1 MRIEFDQIH
10 KSFGPTEVLHGVSL
24 SLEGGQILA
33 LLGENG
39 AGKSTLMNILGG
51 LLRPDAGEVRVD
63 GQPVQFRTPNDSIGH
78 GIAFIH
84 QELSPV
90 NDLQVYENVFLG
102 RELRRGL
109 FLDRAAMRSQ
119 AAQLL
124 QSLDIPIDVDS
135 HMRDLDASSKQIV
148 EICRA
153 LQCQARVIIMDEP
166 TTSLAEHEIALLFT
180 LVRNL
185 AAQGVGIIFI
195 SHKLNEVKELCSR
208 YAVLRNGAVV
218 AEGEMADVTTE
229 ELSEWIVGH
238 ELAHWQP
245 ARAGQLGSEVLR
257 VDGIS
262 RGREFRDVSFSV
274 RAGEILGITGLL
286 GDGRSEVF
294 RSLFGDTPDYEGR
307 VFLEGQPFHA
317 RNTWSAVRAGLA
329 YVPSNRKENA
339 IVPDLSVLFNGTLA
353 TLRAYC
359 RCGWLCRPRQ
369 EQDFQGPA
377 RDFRVKYGR
386 LDDLIT
392 TLSGG
397 NQQKVILARWLT
409 THPRLLVLD
418 NPTQGVDIGAKQ
430 EIYDIVRR
438 VAAEGMAVI
447 VLSGE
452 GQEIVRLCS
461 RALVMYHGT
470 IVGELQDDEL
480 NEHEIMRYA
489 TGSKTATAHANQAGE

>member
-307 VFLEGQPFHA
+307 VFLEGRPFHA
-317 RNTWSAVRAGLA
+317 RNT
-329 YVPSNRKENA
+329 
-339 IVPDLSVLFNGTLA
+339 
-353 TLRAYC
+353 
-359 RCGWLCRPRQ
+359 
-369 EQDFQGPA
+369 
-377 RDFRVKYGR
+377 
-386 LDDLIT
+386 
-392 TLSGG
+392 
-397 NQQKVILARWLT
+397 
-409 THPRLLVLD
+409 
-418 NPTQGVDIGAKQ
+418 
-430 EIYDIVRR
+430 
-438 VAAEGMAVI
+438 
-447 VLSGE
+447 
-452 GQEIVRLCS
+452 
-461 RALVMYHGT
+461 
-470 IVGELQDDEL
+470 
-480 NEHEIMRYA
+480 
-489 TGSKTATAHANQAGE
+489 